1 MPATAAVETT
11 VHIPLR
17 PPVRG
22 LLREPAFPR
31 GLSRVPAAPRPAGR
45 RAIRVT
51 PAKLLE
57 ILNGMLASQ
66 PVCEGVR
73 LGGHNWEVN
82 ELASGCNWSE
92 TSLIVRVHGTTRPG
106 AFAMLREVIADA
118 RTEFDLVRPSAS

>member
-1 MPATAAVETT
+1 MRASAAVETT

-17 PPVRG
+17 PPVRSM
-22 LLREPAFPR
+22 LREPAYPL
-31 GLSRVPAAPRPAGR
+31 GRVRAAPRPVGR

-57 ILNGMLASQ
+57 ILNEMLASQ
-66 PVCEGVR
+66 PVCEGLR
-73 LGGHNWEVN
+73 LGGHNWEIN
-82 ELASGCNWSE
+82 ELAAGCNWSE